1 MIYELFYPLKFHYS
15 WLSFLN
21 VLRYIPFRTIM
32 ATITAMGLSF
42 MLAPFTPTGLGYVG
56 YSLGA
61 TYLVLA
67 VLSGWDHHSRHGS
80 DRRR

>member
-1 MIYELFYPLKFHYS
+1 MDKRAVFFLGAALI
-15 WLSFLN
+15 SF
-21 VLRYIPFRTIM
+21 V
-32 ATITAMGLSF
+32 
-42 MLAPFTPTGLGYVG
+42 LAPFTPAGLGYVG
-56 YSLGA
+56 YSLGT